1 MAETM
6 PVALP
11 DPLLTVS
18 TLPRH
23 SNGRLITVSLAG
35 ELDRSN
41 EREARSAIERALG
54 QGSVTLIIDLGRLA
68 FMDSSGVSLL
78 LHAYHTLMKRHG
90 KLVLVAPPGPVRRV
104 LEMVRLSPMVPIYT
118 TLAQAVAETSAESPG
133 A

>member
-1 MAETM
+1 MGERVRLRMVGRAAATVTIGVVDSLAGAKPATMLDVSLAGRATTAKREMPLKEGSMAETM

-41 EREARSAIERALG
+41 ER
-54 QGSVTLIIDLGRLA
+54 
-68 FMDSSGVSLL
+68 
-78 LHAYHTLMKRHG
+78 K
-90 KLVLVAPPGPVRRV
+90 
-104 LEMVRLSPMVPIYT
+104 PI
-118 TLAQAVAETSAESPG
+118 G
-133 A
+133 H

>member
-78 LHAYHTLMKRHG
+78 FM
-90 KLVLVAPPGPVRRV
+90 P
-104 LEMVRLSPMVPIYT
+104 T
-118 TLAQAVAETSAESPG
+118 TP
-133 A
+133 